1 MTESAYRDPDFEILE
16 RDDVLALQQRR
27 LAALGERLDSDP
39 EWREHF
45 GRAGLE
51 PRDLADPQ
59 ALKALPTLEK
69 EDLRARY
76 PYPLLTVSVSDVAR
90 FCSTSGTTGLP
101 VVFGFTDA
109 DLDLLAEQMARIFVT
124 IGLEPED
131 RVYQGYTGG
140 MWLGGVSMDLGLRA
154 LGATNFPLGP
164 GRGELAIQWL
174 VDQGHTAG
182 FFTLLWYMHLATLA
196 QEKGIDPRRDWQL
209 RLGIC
214 GGQAISKAFQ
224 DEVEAIMP
232 EGFRAHD
239 LYGSTEAG
247 GPVVAVPCAHS
258 HAADQNHLINED
270 TVLTEIVDPQTLKPV
285 AAGEIGEIVITTLA
299 KQASPVL
306 RWRTRDLVRLAPKP
320 YDCTCGRRGLPL
332 IGRVVGRSDD
342 MLKVRGVMVFPSQIE
357 DIVATT
363 VGTVKEA
370 WQIYVTEERQQLEQ
384 LDVEIECAT
393 ASGRTAEEIASEV
406 QAQIAARLGIRARVA
421 CQPEGTLP
429 RYEAKAERVL
439 RR

>member
-1 MTESAYRDPDFEILE
+1 MTEAAYRDPDFETLE
-16 RDDVLALQQRR
+16 RDDVLALQQSR
-27 LAALGERLDSDP
+27 LAALGQRLEPSP
-39 EWREHF
+39 EWRQHF
-45 GRAGLE
+45 ARAGLE

-69 EDLRARY
+69 EDLRERY
-76 PYPLLTVSVSDVAR
+76 PYPLLTVPVHDVAR
-90 FCSTSGTTGLP
+90 FCATSGTTGLP

-109 DLDLLAEQMARIFVT
+109 DLDLLAAQMARVFVT
-124 IGLEPED
+124 IGLGPED

-164 GRGELAIQWL
+164 GRGELAVQWL

-196 QEKGIDPRRDWQL
+196 RDRGIDPRRDWQL

-224 DEVEAIMP
+224 DEVEALMP
-232 EGFRAHD
+232 ENFRAHD

-258 HAADQNHLINED
+258 HGQDQNHLTNED
-270 TVLTEIVDPQTLKPV
+270 SVLTEIVDPQTLEPV
-285 AAGEIGEIVITTLA
+285 SPGEVGEILITTLV

-306 RWRTRDLVRLAPKP
+306 RWRTRDLVRLADKP
-320 YDCTCGRRGLPL
+320 FDCACGRRGLPL
-332 IGRVVGRSDD
+332 IGRVIGRSDD

-363 VGTVKEA
+363 AGTVKEA
-370 WQIYVTEERQQLEQ
+370 WQIYITEEEQQLEQ
-384 LDVEIECAT
+384 LDVEIECAA
-393 ASGRTAEEIASEV
+393 ASGLAPEDVAETV
-406 QAQIAARLGIRARVA
+406 RRQIAARLDIRARVV
-421 CQPEGTLP
+421 CHSEGTLP

>member
-1 MTESAYRDPDFEILE
+1 MTEIAYRDPDFETLE
-16 RDDVLALQQRR
+16 RDDVLALQHSR
-27 LAALGERLDSDP
+27 LAALGQRLEQIP
-39 EWREHF
+39 EWQEHF
-45 GRAGLE
+45 ARAGLT

-59 ALKALPTLEK
+59 ALAALPTLDK

-76 PYPLLTVSVSDVAR
+76 PYPLLTVPVSDVAR

-109 DLDLLAEQMARIFVT
+109 DLDLLAGQMARIFAT
-124 IGLEPED
+124 IGLGPED

-196 QEKGIDPRRDWQL
+196 REKGIDPRRDWQL

-224 DEVEAIMP
+224 DEVEATMP

-258 HAADQNHLINED
+258 HPADQNHLINED
-270 TVLTEIVDPQTLKPV
+270 SVLTEIVDPQTLEPV
-285 AAGEIGEIVITTLA
+285 APGEVGEIIITTLV

-306 RWRTRDLVRLAPKP
+306 RWRTRDLVRLAEHP
-320 YDCTCGRRGLPL
+320 YDCPCGRRGLPL
-332 IGRVVGRSDD
+332 IGRVIGRSDD

-363 VGTVKEA
+363 AGTAKDA

-384 LDVEIECAT
+384 LDVEIERDT
-393 ASGRTAEEIASEV
+393 TSGRSADEIAAEV
-406 QAQIAARLGIRARVA
+406 QSQIAARLGIRARVA
-421 CQPEGTLP
+421 CRPEGTLP